1 MSVGDYKPDPI
12 AAPLA
17 RFKVDGNYLI
27 VIASVKSDTIS
38 FGQSVLASTILE
50 HLFGFVNSF
59 SDIFSKKYEASHFG

>member
-38 FGQSVLASTILE
+38 LGQSALTITILE

-59 SDIFSKKYEASHFG
+59 SGIFLKIFEISHFG